1 MKTLKALSLIGLFLI
16 CSCEKSYNCT
26 VTTKVGET
34 TIESNFTFK
43 GTHKEMKELQETIS
57 TNQTLDCK

>member
-26 VTTKVGET
+26 IKTQGIPDYEYK
-34 TIESNFTFK
+34 FK
-43 GTHKEMKELQETIS
+43 GTRKEMKEFEASAMTS
-57 TNQTLDCK
+57 DGQTVECN